1 MAYKIM
7 NGILI
12 ISLEPGEKILESLE
26 AICGKENIRAACLN
40 GIGLCRD
47 PEIGFFDA
55 GTGGYVFKRFEGD
68 FEIAALTGN
77 VSLFEGRPFIHAH
90 VVLGDRDMKT
100 LSGHLRE
107 AVVSAACEIIITP
120 LPGFL
125 ERVADPGSP
134 LKKLR
139 L

>member
-1 MAYKIM
+1 MAYKKI
-7 NGILI
+7 GEVFVV
-12 ISLEPGEKILESLE
+12 SLERGERIVENLAKICER
-26 AICGKENIRAACLN
+26 ENIRAALLQ

-55 GTGGYVFKRFEGD
+55 RAGSYLFRRLEGE

-77 VSLFEGRPFIHAH
+77 VALFEGKPFVHAH

-100 LSGHLRE
+100 MSGHLRE
-107 AVVSAACEIIITP
+107 AEVAAACEVVITP
-120 LPGFL
+120 LPGIL
-125 ERVADPGSP
+125 ERAADPGSP
-134 LKKLR
+134 LRKLR

>member
-1 MAYKIM
+1 MAYKKL
-7 NGILI
+7 NGSLI
-12 ISLEPGEKILESLE
+12 ISLESGDMIVESLE
-26 AICGKENIRAACLN
+26 AICEKENIRAAWMN

-55 GTGGYVFKRFEGD
+55 GTGAYIFKRFDGD

-77 VSLFEGRPFIHAH
+77 VALFEGRPFIHAH
-90 VVLGDRDMKT
+90 VVLGGRDMT
-100 LSGHLRE
+100 TYSGHLRE
-107 AVVSAACEIIITP
+107 AVVSAACEIVITP
-120 LPGFL
+120 LPGTL
-125 ERVADPGSP
+125 ERVAVPGSP